1 MDDNARAV
9 AEAMI
14 ALAREE
20 MDFSRVRAV
29 RVRLDVLAGGG
40 MELAVAA
47 TLAADAGAEGAEG
60 TATFTAAAPE
70 GAA

>member
-1 MDDNARAV
+1 MDENARAV

-47 TLAADAGAEGAEG
+47 TLADAGAAADEE

-70 GAA
+70 AGA